1 MVDVDPDPDPGSA
14 LEKMDPDQFQ
24 DNWTFNIIFKFFCLN
39 YLFDRFLSI
48 AALHCLSEWSESETT
63 PLVSGVHGGVKAEHS
78 FASGSAF
85 AVGEDFFL
93 RRDMITGET
102 LFSVW
107 LIESFLFRQEE
118 GSTWEEKKLIKIK
131 CQ

>member
-1 MVDVDPDPDPGSA
+1 M
-14 LEKMDPDQFQ
+14 
-24 DNWTFNIIFKFFCLN
+24 
-39 YLFDRFLSI
+39 FDRFLSI

-85 AVGEDFFL
+85 VVGEDFFL

-102 LFSVW
+102 LFSV
-107 LIESFLFRQEE
+107 
-118 GSTWEEKKLIKIK
+118 
-131 CQ
+131 